1 MTKPILAITLAIS
14 TCMTSACGPAPAP
27 ELKVFVSGAARD
39 AFNDLAPQFERA
51 TGYKIKAEFDLPPA
65 LMRRIGAGEP
75 FDVVILSRGIDEL
88 IEHGKVAPDSRVA
101 LGRTGVG
108 VAIHRGTPTPDI
120 ATVDAFKYTLLRARS
135 ITYSGEGSSGQYFLS
150 LLDRLQLANAVK
162 PKLRQPSGSGG
173 AAKILAKGE
182 AELAVI
188 GLPSV
193 IGVDGIDWIGWVPDE
208 LQSWIVF
215 AGGMS
220 TGAADP
226 AAAHALLQYLTTS
239 DAAAV
244 FKSRGFEP
252 VLR

>member
-88 IEHGKVAPDSRVA
+88 IEQGKVAPDSRVA

-150 LLDRLQLANAVK
+150 LLDRLQLANAIK
-162 PKLRQPSGSGG
+162 PKLRHPAGSGG
-173 AAKILAKGE
+173 AAQILARGAGHRRRRHRLDRMGAGRA
-182 AELAVI
+182 AELDRVCGRHEHGRDRSGRGARAAPVSHDI
-188 GLPSV
+188 RRRR
-193 IGVDGIDWIGWVPDE
+193 GVQVARIR
-208 LQSWIVF
+208 
-215 AGGMS
+215 
-220 TGAADP
+220 TRN
-226 AAAHALLQYLTTS
+226 ALIL
-239 DAAAV
+239 
-244 FKSRGFEP
+244 
-252 VLR
+252 

>member
-108 VAIHRGTPTPDI
+108 VAIHRGRVGGLIHGIERIEPGQEPGHRL
-120 ATVDAFKYTLLRARS
+120 ATTCCDRS
-135 ITYSGEGSSGQYFLS
+135 HEESS
-150 LLDRLQLANAVK
+150 DRYA
-162 PKLRQPSGSGG
+162 KLVQHS
-173 AAKILAKGE
+173 E
-182 AELAVI
+182 A
-188 GLPSV
+188 S
-193 IGVDGIDWIGWVPDE
+193 
-208 LQSWIVF
+208 
-215 AGGMS
+215 
-220 TGAADP
+220 
-226 AAAHALLQYLTTS
+226 
-239 DAAAV
+239 
-244 FKSRGFEP
+244 
-252 VLR
+252 